1 MERTCVAVRLAW
13 TRLKTHDAHDAAA
26 ARVTSR
32 VCAYEAH
39 VACGRQIVHMGS
51 LGGRTNLETIKT
63 VATAM
68 HNTHSVV
75 PTTLAQVLNRM
86 PWTVGS
92 AARCR
97 GFIQGFPPRISKIY
111 YSPRGWRRQGT
122 CGTTWKRA
130 RHHSVRELLSRL
142 VVPKNQA
149 ASSRARAPEA
159 RARGCSRS
167 MMCIGRAERKSDGL
181 PLWN

>member
-1 MERTCVAVRLAW
+1 MRLAW

-39 VACGRQIVHMGS
+39 DACGRQSVHMGP
-51 LGGRTNLETIKT
+51 LGGRTNLETVKT

-75 PTTLAQVLNRM
+75 PTALVQVLNLM
-86 PWTVGS
+86 PWIVES

-97 GFIQGFPPRISKIY
+97 SFNGCFPRNV
-111 YSPRGWRRQGT
+111 G
-122 CGTTWKRA
+122 
-130 RHHSVRELLSRL
+130 
-142 VVPKNQA
+142 
-149 ASSRARAPEA
+149 
-159 RARGCSRS
+159 
-167 MMCIGRAERKSDGL
+167 
-181 PLWN
+181 

>member
-13 TRLKTHDAHDAAA
+13 TRLKPYDAHDAAA

-75 PTTLAQVLNRM
+75 PTTLAQVLN
-86 PWTVGS
+86 
-92 AARCR
+92 
-97 GFIQGFPPRISKIY
+97 
-111 YSPRGWRRQGT
+111 
-122 CGTTWKRA
+122 
-130 RHHSVRELLSRL
+130 
-142 VVPKNQA
+142 PK
-149 ASSRARAPEA
+149 
-159 RARGCSRS
+159 
-167 MMCIGRAERKSDGL
+167 GR
-181 PLWN
+181 

>member
-1 MERTCVAVRLAW
+1 MRLAW

-51 LGGRTNLETIKT
+51 LGGRTDLETVKT

-75 PTTLAQVLNRM
+75 PTTLAQVLNQM

-92 AARCR
+92 AARCPS
-97 GFIQGFPPRISKIY
+97 FIHGFPTQLSKIY
-111 YSPRGWRRQGT
+111 YSPR
-122 CGTTWKRA
+122 
-130 RHHSVRELLSRL
+130 E
-142 VVPKNQA
+142 
-149 ASSRARAPEA
+149 
-159 RARGCSRS
+159 
-167 MMCIGRAERKSDGL
+167 
-181 PLWN
+181 

>member
-1 MERTCVAVRLAW
+1 MRLAW
-13 TRLKTHDAHDAAA
+13 TRLKPYDAHDAAA

-63 VATAM
+63 AATAM

-75 PTTLAQVLNRM
+75 PTALAQVLNLM
-86 PWTVGS
+86 PWIVES

-97 GFIQGFPPRISKIY
+97 SFNGGFPLNVS
-111 YSPRGWRRQGT
+111 
-122 CGTTWKRA
+122 
-130 RHHSVRELLSRL
+130 
-142 VVPKNQA
+142 
-149 ASSRARAPEA
+149 
-159 RARGCSRS
+159 
-167 MMCIGRAERKSDGL
+167 
-181 PLWN
+181 

>member
-1 MERTCVAVRLAW
+1 MRLAW

-39 VACGRQIVHMGS
+39 VACGRQIVHMGP

-75 PTTLAQVLNRM
+75 PTTTAQVLNRM

-92 AARCR
+92 AARCPS
-97 GFIQGFPPRISKIY
+97 FIHGFPPRISKIY

-130 RHHSVRELLSRL
+130 RHHSVRELLSRR
-142 VVPKNQA
+142 VVPKSQA
-149 ASSRARAPEA
+149 ATSRTRAPEA
-159 RARGCSRS
+159 RARGCSRGAV
-167 MMCIGRAERKSDGL
+167 CIGRADRKSGGSS
-181 PLWN
+181 LWN